1 MTHDM
6 TLIGL
11 TGRAGTGKDTAAAYL
26 VQRYGFAQASFADP
40 IRSMVLCMLEEAD
53 LDHAW
58 LTERA
63 LKEALI
69 PELGTSARALMQTIG
84 TECGRMLNPD
94 IWVNHLQRRLGLP
107 DAPVHDRVVI
117 SDVRMFN
124 EAAWVQRQG
133 GTVLRL
139 HRPQADAV
147 RAHPSE
153 AFIDHLAADHHD
165 IINDGEHFAG
175 LHAEL
180 DVLMAQLGIEPREGY
195 WGGLQ
200 LDPSQAVDH
209 EGGVD

>member
-63 LKEALI
+63 LKEAEI

-124 EAAWVQRQG
+124 EAAWVRRQG

-139 HRPQADAV
+139 HRAQADAV
-147 RAHPSE
+147 RGHASE
-153 AFIDHLAADHHD
+153 FSIERLLVDHD
-165 IINDGEHFAG
+165 ITNDGEYFAG

-180 DVLMAQLGIEPREGY
+180 DGLMAQLGIEPREGY
-195 WGGLQ
+195 WGGLR

>member
-26 VQRYGFAQASFADP
+26 CARYGFAQASFADP
-40 IRSMVLCMLEEAD
+40 IRSMVLLMLEEAD
-53 LDHAW
+53 IDHGW
-58 LTERA
+58 LTVRW
-63 LKEALI
+63 LKEAEI

-84 TECGRMLNPD
+84 TECGRMLNRD

-107 DAPVHDRVVI
+107 EQPVHDRVVI

-124 EAAWVQRQG
+124 EAAWVRRQG
-133 GTVLRL
+133 GTLLRL
-139 HRPQADAV
+139 SRMQADAV
-147 RAHPSE
+147 RGHASE
-153 AFIDHLAADHHD
+153 ASIEHLAADHD
-165 IINDGEHFAG
+165 ISNDGEHFAG
-175 LHAEL
+175 LYAEL
-180 DVLMAQLGIEPREGY
+180 DGLMAQRGIEPREGY
-195 WGGLQ
+195 WGGLR

>member
-63 LKEALI
+63 LKEAEI

-84 TECGRMLNPD
+84 TECARMLNPD

-107 DAPVHDRVVI
+107 HSPVHDRVVI
-117 SDVRMFN
+117 SDVRHLN
-124 EAAWVQRQG
+124 ECTWVRAHG
-133 GTVLRL
+133 GAVLRL
-139 HRPQADAV
+139 HRHQAAAV
-147 RAHPSE
+147 RAHVSE
-153 AFIDHLAADHHD
+153 SYVSQLAVDHD
-165 IINDGEHFAG
+165 ITNDGEHFVG
-175 LHAEL
+175 LHARL
-180 DVLMAQLGIEPREGY
+180 DGLMSHLGIEPREGY
-195 WGGLQ
+195 WGGLR

>member
-1 MTHDM
+1 MTIDP
-6 TLIGL
+6 IIIAFAGL
-11 TGRAGTGKDTAAAYL
+11 AGTGKDTAAAHL

-63 LKEALI
+63 LKEAEI

-107 DAPVHDRVVI
+107 EQPVHDRVVM

-124 EAAWVQRQG
+124 EAAWVRRQG

-139 HRPQADAV
+139 HRAQADAV
-147 RAHPSE
+147 RGHASE
-153 AFIDHLAADHHD
+153 ASIERLVVDHD
-165 IINDGEHFAG
+165 ITNDGEHFAG

-180 DVLMAQLGIEPREGY
+180 DGLMAHLGIEPREGY
-195 WGGLQ
+195 WGGLR
-200 LDPSQAVDH
+200 LDPSEAVDH